1 MRILKR
7 DGMEWVEVDQVI
19 RGWMKEESTFCSALE
34 LIEEIRYDFGQWN
47 LFIKCGE
54 THDR

>member
-1 MRILKR
+1 M
-7 DGMEWVEVDQVI
+7 GWSGVEVDQVI

-34 LIEEIRYDFGQWN
+34 LIEKIRYDFGQWN
-47 LFIKCGE
+47 LLIECGD